1 MINAIHSRLEQ
12 NSAEIL
18 GITRI
23 IAGFLF
29 LQHGTQ
35 KMFGFPVEARM
46 PFELFSL
53 IGLASVIEI
62 VGGVLLMIGLYTRSA
77 AFVCSGMM
85 AVAYWL
91 AHATRG
97 FFLWPS
103 GNEGDAAVLFCFL
116 FLYIAAVG
124 GGKWSVDASR
134 GS

>member
-1 MINAIHSRLEQ
+1 MINAIHSKLEQ

-18 GITRI
+18 GISRI
-23 IAGFLF
+23 VAGFLF

-35 KMFGFPVEARM
+35 KMFSFPVEARM

-53 IGLASVIEI
+53 MGLASVIEI

-91 AHATRG
+91 AHATQG
-97 FFLWPS
+97 FFLWPV
-103 GNEGDAAVLFCFL
+103 GNGGDAAILFCFL